1 MLNKTNWDDIEEME
15 DYSYEIKPEYYTKE
29 KHENK
34 NHNSVNPLEF
44 YDLCE

>member
-1 MLNKTNWDDIEEME
+1 MFNLDDIEEIE
-15 DYSYEIKPEYYTKE
+15 EYSYEIKLENYNKE

-34 NHNSVNPLEF
+34 NHHSVNPLEF